1 MAKYKCPTLGD
12 CDHAN
17 RGEIF
22 ERAPGE
28 DLKCPGC
35 NTLLNPV
42 AAPDGGSRGASRT
55 PLIAAGTAVLVA
67 LTGGGYYFTAM
78 GKPAQEPPP
87 PPAPVVEQAPAPA
100 PAPVAPTAPAE
111 PPAAAPGIAPS
122 EAETK
127 ALRQESQD
135 KLTAGDAASAEQ
147 AGSRAAAN
155 EMLKLAIAKMTQGK
169 LDEAE
174 KDLLEARA
182 RDPKQALVAYNLA
195 VLRLKQGRRDD
206 ALKEFEAS
214 FMAGFSH
221 FDKMDQDPDLDGLR
235 KDARFTELV
244 AQYRNAPA
252 R

>member
-35 NTLLNPV
+35 GTLLNPV
-42 AAPDGGSRGASRT
+42 ATPDTGGGGNKT
-55 PLIAAGTAVLVA
+55 PLIAAGAAVLVVLA
-67 LTGGGYYFTAM
+67 GAGYYFTA
-78 GKPAQEPPP
+78 GSNKPVEPPP

-100 PAPVAPTAPAE
+100 PVATPPAQ
-111 PPAAAPGIAPS
+111 AAAPGIAPS
-122 EAETK
+122 EADTR

-147 AGSRAAAN
+147 AGNRAAAN

-182 RDPKQALVAYNLA
+182 RDPKQSLVSYNLA
-195 VLRLKQGRRDD
+195 ILRLKQGRRDD

-214 FMAGFSH
+214 FMAGFSY

>member
-1 MAKYKCPTLGD
+1 MTKYKCGAYGD
-12 CDHAN
+12 CDRAN
-17 RGEIF
+17 AGEIF

-35 NTLLNPV
+35 EQLLTPLPTPDTGV
-42 AAPDGGSRGASRT
+42 AGGGKT
-55 PLIAAGTAVLVA
+55 PLIAAGAAVLAA
-67 LTGGGYYFTAM
+67 LAGGGYYFTAVR
-78 GKPAQEPPP
+78 GKAPEAP
-87 PPAPVVEQAPAPA
+87 PPAPVPVVEQAPTPA
-100 PAPVAPTAPAE
+100 AAPVAPLAT
-111 PPAAAPGIAPS
+111 PAAAPGIVPS
-122 EAETK
+122 ETETK

-147 AGSRAAAN
+147 AGSKAAAN

-182 RDPKQALVAYNLA
+182 RDPKQPLVAYNLA

-214 FMAGFSH
+214 FMAGFGY
-221 FDKMDQDPDLDGLR
+221 FDKMDQDPDLDALR
-235 KDARFTELV
+235 KDSRFNELV
-244 AQYRNAPA
+244 AQYRSKPA
-252 R
+252 K